1 MTICSCY
8 KTLHKIKI
16 HNNYLLDLMTVP
28 KNIYFIILLIYL
40 INQFSYTFA
49 LISYF
54 FLPLLVILIFINTR
68 KVHK

>member
-49 LISYF
+49 LHNEISMHNPG
-54 FLPLLVILIFINTR
+54 LMPLS
-68 KVHK
+68 